1 MIEQWPS
8 AIVNQ
13 TYEDKYLLEKIFAF
27 KFSQY
32 GRYYSPY
39 TNYDT
44 TSMFK
49 SAEASSGAR
58 TVGRG
63 VAAPLPMETV
73 SADQPTPTEGETPS
87 LTGTPPGAPE

>member
-39 TNYDT
+39 SNND
-44 TSMFK
+44 SIRMFK

-63 VAAPLPMETV
+63 VAAPLAMETV
-73 SADQPTPTEGETPS
+73 SVEQPTPTEGETPS